1 VESDYERL
9 GGEAGLSSLVDA
21 FVDRVFDDFI
31 IGFLFEGRD
40 PILLKRRELEFASAH
55 LGGPSEYSGRPL
67 GKVHKPLKIND
78 GHFRRRM
85 AILRTV
91 LQDHQVPQDS
101 IDRWLEHDGKL
112 QALIT
117 TGKDCVDDSP
127 FQS

>member
-9 GGEAGLSSLVDA
+9 GGAAGLADVVDA

-40 PILLKRRELEFASAH
+40 REALKRRECEFAAAH
-55 LGGPSEYSGRPL
+55 LGGPREYSGRPL
-67 GKVHKPLKIND
+67 GQVHKPLKIND
-78 GHFRRRM
+78 GHFRRRI

-91 LQDHQVPQDS
+91 LREQGVADE
-101 IDRWLEHDGKL
+101 IIERWLEHDTRL

-117 TGKDCVDDSP
+117 TGKDCLDD
-127 FQS
+127 